1 MYKVSAKSREILG
14 KRVKIL
20 RKEGFLPAV
29 VYGEGVPSHPISVSY
44 KDFEKTY
51 REAGESTLV
60 ELEVDGKPYNVLI
73 HDIAHDPL
81 KGTPLHA
88 DFYAVRMDKLIRTKI
103 PIEFFGESPAVK
115 NDGGILVKVT
125 QELEIEAFPKD
136 LPRSLRVDISSLVAF
151 ESRLFVKDIVVP
163 AGVKILADTEDII
176 ILVEP
181 PRSEEELTALEKAP
195 EAAVAEVKTEK
206 EVKKEMQEKDKVEE
220 IAK

>member
-1 MYKVSAKSREILG
+1 MQKISAKSRIIFG
-14 KRVKIL
+14 KRVKII

-29 VYGEGVPSHPISVSY
+29 VYGEGIPSHPISVSY

-51 REAGESTLV
+51 RETGESTLV

-81 KGTPLHA
+81 KDTPLHA

-136 LPRSLRVDISSLVAF
+136 LPRSFRMDISSLVAL
-151 ESRLFVKDIVVP
+151 ESKLFIKDIVVP

-176 ILVEP
+176 ILIEP
-181 PRSEEELTALEKAP
+181 PRSEEELTALEKVT
-195 EAAVAEVKTEK
+195 EAAVAEVKTEQ

-220 IAK
+220 VAK